1 MSLLLVFSGSID
13 DDIRDLKKLSQ
24 KCGLLLSN
32 YESDIPDYV
41 HHSIYLQVENPS
53 YSVHLLVG
61 LSLLII
67 GLMSVFLQFA
77 KDSIFA
83 YISY

>member
-1 MSLLLVFSGSID
+1 MSLLLVFSGSIDD

-32 YESDIPDYV
+32 CESDIPDYV

-53 YSVHLLVG
+53 
-61 LSLLII
+61 
-67 GLMSVFLQFA
+67 
-77 KDSIFA
+77 
-83 YISY
+83 